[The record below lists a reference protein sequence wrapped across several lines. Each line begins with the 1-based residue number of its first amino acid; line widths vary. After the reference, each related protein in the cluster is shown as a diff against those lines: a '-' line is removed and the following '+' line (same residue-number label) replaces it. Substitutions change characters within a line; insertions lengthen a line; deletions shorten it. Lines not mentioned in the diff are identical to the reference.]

1 MSEETCEK
9 NLLKEDFIDKLIAE
23 PKYIRSS
30 KKNQFALTTEK
41 SHRKASIQLESKYNF
56 KMNIRQSIRD
66 PFNFS
71 VILLYA
77 SSNKNSNYRILVRY
91 NGDHGSHTNSLEG
104 NTVKKQHIHRT
115 TERYQLSQL
124 REDGYAEETDKYVT
138 LDQAINEFMKDMNI
152 SYKGPEQVPRIETW
166 SEST

>member
-30 KKNQFALTTEK
+30 KKSQFTYTTEK
-41 SHRKASIQLESKYNF
+41 NHKKASIQLESRYNF

-66 PFNFS
+66 PLDFS

-77 SSNKNSNYRILVRY
+77 SSNRNSNYRILIRY
-91 NGDHGSHTNSLEG
+91 NGDHGWHKNSLEG
-104 NTVKKQHIHRT
+104 NIVKKQHIHRM

-138 LDQAINEFMKDMNI
+138 LNEAINEFMNDMNI
-152 SYKGPEQVPRIETW
+152 SYKGLERVSPIENW
-166 SEST
+166 GESI